1 MMVSTD
7 LDEETAVAMDA
18 AGEQGA
24 RQWIQLWRWVS
35 RLYSLFAVDHNFNSP
50 FHLFILVGDA
60 ADQVS
65 SIFLFEAQQRRRKGG
80 GQGQEWG
87 EGGGVNG
94 SFNFFSL
101 VDFPMISFDLFFCL
115 FEF

>member
-1 MMVSTD
+1 
-7 LDEETAVAMDA
+7 
-18 AGEQGA
+18 
-24 RQWIQLWRWVS
+24 
-35 RLYSLFAVDHNFNSP
+35 
-50 FHLFILVGDA
+50 LVGDA

-80 GQGQEWG
+80 GQGLEWG

-101 VDFPMISFDLFFCL
+101 VDFPINI
-115 FEF
+115 

>member
-1 MMVSTD
+1 MMVSTG

-24 RQWIQLWRWVS
+24 RRWMQLGRWVS

-50 FHLFILVGDA
+50 FHLFILVGEA

-65 SIFLFEAQQRRRKGG
+65 SIFCLRRSS
-80 GQGQEWG
+80 G
-87 EGGGVNG
+87 EGKAEDKDKNG
-94 SFNFFSL
+94 AKEEESTAVLIFFL
-101 VDFPMISFDLFFCL
+101 WLIFQ
-115 FEF
+115 